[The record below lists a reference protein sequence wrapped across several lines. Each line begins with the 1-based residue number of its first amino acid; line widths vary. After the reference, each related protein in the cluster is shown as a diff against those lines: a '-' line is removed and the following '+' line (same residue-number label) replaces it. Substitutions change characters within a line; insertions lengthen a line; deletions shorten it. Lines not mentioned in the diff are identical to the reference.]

1 MTLSKRIELNN
12 MEELDMKSQVLTV
25 NAKGQKV
32 MKTADSIKQSTN
44 ETLFTSSLPGVF
56 FTVVTK

>member
-1 MTLSKRIELNN
+1 
-12 MEELDMKSQVLTV
+12 MKSQVLTV
-25 NAKGQKV
+25 NAKGQRV
-32 MKTADSIKQSTN
+32 MKPADSIKQSTN